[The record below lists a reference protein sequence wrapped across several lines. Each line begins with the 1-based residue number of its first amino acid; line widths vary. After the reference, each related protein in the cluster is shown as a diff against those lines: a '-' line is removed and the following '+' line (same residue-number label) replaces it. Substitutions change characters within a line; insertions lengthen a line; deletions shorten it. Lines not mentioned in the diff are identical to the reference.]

1 MITGLPEQIVKFPIV
16 KQAWKPGSLN
26 AFGMQSNYV
35 KKVVFWLHLI
45 SRANFYKNTSLN
57 TFAFLSKT
65 LQNYTFGHVCY
76 SEESLQKF
84 IFEHI
89 CCSEQ
94 TGAKTIFARL
104 YSPCKKVQWWKFDQI
119 YNFRKSTCKILV
131 LTSCLLSLQMSQKY
145 HFIHT
150 FTHNS
155 KFKTNVAFTSVAM
168 GGKIVANV
176 IFAFQ
181 QI

>member
-1 MITGLPEQIVKFPIV
+1 MILLSHLLHWTKAILFFDHRATRANSQISYR

-35 KKVVFWLHLI
+35 KKVLFWLHLI

-65 LQNYTFGHVCY
+65 LQNYTFGHICY
-76 SEESLQKF
+76 SEKSLQKF

-104 YSPCKKVQWWKFDQI
+104 YSPCKKVQWWRFDQI

-131 LTSCLLSLQMSQKY
+131 LTSCLLSLQMSQKIPCY
-145 HFIHT
+145 PYFY
-150 FTHNS
+150 S
-155 KFKTNVAFTSVAM
+155 Q
-168 GGKIVANV
+168 
-176 IFAFQ
+176 Q